1 MFGCKRSNVEMVPQ
15 YWTLGPV
22 SMFHDMERL
31 MNELHPWSALQG
43 EGSPETENARMAV
56 VDLREEKDRYV
67 VQADIPGMA
76 KEDVS
81 IEMDDETLHISACKE
96 RSLEESS
103 EGYIRK
109 ERGGM
114 CFFRQ
119 LPLPSD
125 VDREGIKARLE
136 NGVLEISLP
145 KLQKAEEKKTKIEVE

>member
-1 MFGCKRSNVEMVPQ
+1 
-15 YWTLGPV
+15 
-22 SMFHDMERL
+22 

-43 EGSPETENARMAV
+43 EGSPATENARMAV

-67 VQADIPGMA
+67 VQADLPGMV

-96 RSLEESS
+96 QSSEESS

-109 ERGGM
+109 ERGRM

-125 VDREGIKARLE
+125 VDREGVKARLE
-136 NGVLEISLP
+136 NGVLEVSLP
-145 KLQKAEEKKTKIEVE
+145 KSQKAEEQRTTVKVE

>member
-1 MFGCKRSNVEMVPQ
+1 MFGCKISNVELVPRC
-15 YWTLGPV
+15 WTLGPA

-31 MNELHPWSALQG
+31 MNELHPWSAPQG
-43 EGSPETENARMAV
+43 EGSPATEDARMAV

-67 VQADIPGMA
+67 VQADLPGMA

-81 IEMDDETLHISACKE
+81 IEMDDETLHIYACKE
-96 RSLEESS
+96 QLSEESS

-109 ERGGM
+109 ERGRM

-125 VDREGIKARLE
+125 VDREGVKARLD
-136 NGVLEISLP
+136 NGVLEVSLP
-145 KLQKAEEKKTKIEVE
+145 KLQKAEEQRTKIKVE